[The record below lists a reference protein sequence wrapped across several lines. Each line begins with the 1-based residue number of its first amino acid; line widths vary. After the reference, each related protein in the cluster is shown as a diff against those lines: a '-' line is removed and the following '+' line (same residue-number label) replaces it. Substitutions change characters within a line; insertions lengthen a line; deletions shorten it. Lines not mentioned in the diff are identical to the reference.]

1 MFANV
6 VVIVIGAA
14 FGALMRWALG
24 LWLTS
29 HAAWLSLGTLMANW
43 IGAYIIGVAA
53 AMIEFWPAF
62 PPHWRLLLITGFLGS
77 LTTFS
82 GFSLEVVGMLQAQ
95 RWGAAVAT
103 SALHLF
109 GSLLLTVLGMATVSA
124 LRGLVCASKNQRPSE
139 KFSDGLWFFYFNVRF
154 CC

>member
-6 VVIVIGAA
+6 AVIVVGAA
-14 FGALMRWALG
+14 FGALMRWTLG
-24 LWLTS
+24 LWLAS

-53 AMIEFWPAF
+53 SLTEFWPAF

-82 GFSLEVVGMLQAQ
+82 GFSLEVVGMLQSQ

-124 LRGLVCASKNQRPSE
+124 LRG
-139 KFSDGLWFFYFNVRF
+139 
-154 CC
+154 

>member
-24 LWLTS
+24 LWLAS

-43 IGAYIIGVAA
+43 IGAYIIGVGA

-124 LRGLVCASKNQRPSE
+124 LRG
-139 KFSDGLWFFYFNVRF
+139 
-154 CC
+154 

>member
-6 VVIVIGAA
+6 AVIVVGAA
-14 FGALMRWALG
+14 FGALMRWTLG
-24 LWLTS
+24 LWLAS
-29 HAAWLSLGTLMANW
+29 HAAWLSHGTLMANW

-53 AMIEFWPAF
+53 SLTEFWPAF
-62 PPHWRLLLITGFLGS
+62 TPHWRLLLITGFLGS

-124 LRGLVCASKNQRPSE
+124 LRG
-139 KFSDGLWFFYFNVRF
+139 
-154 CC
+154 